1 MLIHKMKNAKTVL
14 ATLAI
19 ILAITSCKKKDGSL
33 CIENRIDIFELE
45 ACETG
50 ASVKQY
56 AFQNETVYAL
66 QPGNCIA
73 DGSDEV
79 LDADCTTIGFVGGFG
94 GTTDVN
100 GENFYNNAVLE
111 ETIWS
116 N

>member
-1 MLIHKMKNAKTVL
+1 MKNTKTVL

-19 ILAITSCKKKDGSL
+19 ILAIGSCKKKDDSL
-33 CIENRIDIFELE
+33 CIENRINIFELG

-50 ASVKQY
+50 ATIKQY
-56 AFQNETVYAL
+56 TFQNETVYAL
-66 QPGNCIA
+66 YLGSCIN
-73 DGSDEV
+73 DGSDEI

-94 GTTDVN
+94 GGSDIN
-100 GENFYNNAVLE
+100 GDNFYDNAVLT

>member
-1 MLIHKMKNAKTVL
+1 MKNTKTVL
-14 ATLAI
+14 ATLAV
-19 ILAITSCKKKDGSL
+19 ILAIGSCKKKDDSL
-33 CIENRIDIFELE
+33 CIENRTHIFRLG

-50 ASVKQY
+50 ATVKQY
-56 AFQNETVYAL
+56 TFQNETVYAL
-66 QPGNCIA
+66 HLGNCIA

-94 GTTDVN
+94 GVSDIN